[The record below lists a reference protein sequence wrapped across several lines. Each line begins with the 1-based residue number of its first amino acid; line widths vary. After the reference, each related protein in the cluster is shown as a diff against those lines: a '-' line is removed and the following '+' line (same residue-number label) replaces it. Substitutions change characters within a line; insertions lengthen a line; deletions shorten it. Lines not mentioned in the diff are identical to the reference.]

1 MEEQKLSW
9 ILLIG
14 EQTLSSLFLSPFLF
28 ILLFLVKLSAN
39 VDALILKF
47 LKDSNIIWPA
57 YFEFFFC

>member
-47 LKDSNIIWPA
+47 LKDSNII
-57 YFEFFFC
+57 